1 MEALIFFTGFYFMPI
16 LAIIFCLNLVE
27 IIKKVK
33 HDESTKGNT
42 FWMTTSFIF
51 IVWTISVLSM
61 LNS

>member
-1 MEALIFFTGFYFMPI
+1 MEYFFFFVGIYFMPV
-16 LAIIFCLNLVE
+16 LAIIFCLNLVG

-51 IVWTISVLSM
+51 IVWTISILSM
-61 LNS
+61 YNS